1 MKENRLCFENIK
13 CPYCGDAPGWLF
25 KVDDLGDKSIKC
37 SKCGKLFMATISVI
51 QVPHVE
57 AIYKLVE
64 VL

>member
-25 KVDDLGDKSIKC
+25 KVDDVGDKAIEC
-37 SKCGKLFMATISVI
+37 GECGKLFIATISVI
-51 QVPHVE
+51 PHVE
-57 AIYKLVE
+57 AIYKLVK